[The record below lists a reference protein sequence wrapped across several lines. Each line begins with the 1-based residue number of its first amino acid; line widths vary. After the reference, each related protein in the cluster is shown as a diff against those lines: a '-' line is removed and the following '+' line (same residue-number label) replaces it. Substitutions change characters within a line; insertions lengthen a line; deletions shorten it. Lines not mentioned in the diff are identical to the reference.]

1 MIKVED
7 FEPGVEITTFSM
19 VLIRADTSNNM
30 GIVNSSVLDS
40 VFLLLCQPLKNK
52 SYVQISI

>member
-19 VLIRADTSNNM
+19 VLIRAGTSNNM

-40 VFLLLCQPLKNK
+40 VFLLLCPPLKTK